1 MGKEVQPCGTVAA
14 ARRHQRNPEK
24 WGPMCAECQQ
34 AIRDEKNGRKD
45 ASREAAATEAREAMP
60 EADSPVDRD
69 DVLHEVLRTLRGQLA
84 AAPPQSVASIAKQI
98 RDTLDAMG
106 AKGESV
112 SAGAGGLNDIEA
124 RRAEREARRSAAAQ
138 G

>member
-1 MGKEVQPCGTVAA
+1 MAQELKPCGTIAA

-24 WGPMCAECQQ
+24 FGPLCEECAQ
-34 AIRDEKNGRKD
+34 AIRDEKNGRVD
-45 ASREAAATEAREAMP
+45 ARRSGDVQAAREAMP
-60 EADSPVDRD
+60 EPSVSVDRD

-84 AAPPQSVASIAKQI
+84 EAPPQSVAGIAKQI

-106 AKGESV
+106 AASESV
-112 SAGAGGLNDIEA
+112 SVKAGGVDDIAA
-124 RRAEREARRSAAAQ
+124 RREARQARRGAAAQ

>member
-1 MGKEVQPCGTVAA
+1 MAQELRPCGTVAA

-24 WGPMCAECQQ
+24 FGPLCEPCAQ
-34 AIRDEKNGRKD
+34 AVRDEKNGRVD
-45 ASREAAATEAREAMP
+45 ARRSGDVQAAREAMP
-60 EADSPVDRD
+60 EPSVSVDRD

-84 AAPPQSVASIAKQI
+84 EAPPQSVAGIAKQI

-106 AKGESV
+106 ATSESV
-112 SAGAGGLNDIEA
+112 SVKAGGVDDIAA
-124 RRAEREARRSAAAQ
+124 RRAARQARRGATAQ

>member
-1 MGKEVQPCGTVAA
+1 MAREVQPCGTVAA

-24 WGPMCAECQQ
+24 YGEMCDECAQ
-34 AIRDEKNGRKD
+34 AIRDEKNGRVD
-45 ASREAAATEAREAMP
+45 ERRAGDVVAAREAMP
-60 EADSPVDRD
+60 EPSVSVDRD

-84 AAPPQSVASIAKQI
+84 EAPPQSVAGIAKQI

-106 AKGESV
+106 ATAEAGSVKG
-112 SAGAGGLNDIEA
+112 GGVDDIAA
-124 RRAEREARRSAAAQ
+124 RRAAREERRRSASQ

>member
-1 MGKEVQPCGTVAA
+1 MVRELQPCGTVAA
-14 ARRHQRNPEK
+14 ARRHQRDPGK
-24 WGPMCAECQQ
+24 YGPMCAECQQ

-45 ASREAAATEAREAMP
+45 ASREAAAADAREAMP
-60 EADSPVDRD
+60 DADGPVDRD